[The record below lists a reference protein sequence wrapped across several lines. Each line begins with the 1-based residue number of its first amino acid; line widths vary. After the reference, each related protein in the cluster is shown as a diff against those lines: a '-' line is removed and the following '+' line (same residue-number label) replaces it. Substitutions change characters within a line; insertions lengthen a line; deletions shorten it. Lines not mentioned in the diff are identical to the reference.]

1 MTAVLCTS
9 QKRSSFIPLPIFSSD
24 ANFPPMCGLA
34 GTSASPRS
42 RPSFGPSLQ
51 LPPGIQFG
59 PGAGG
64 TLTVTTVTRP
74 EQGRYRMALNLF
86 VNNLTNRTNFMGYS
100 GVLTSPFYGKP
111 TMAQGARRIFASM
124 NLQF

>member
-1 MTAVLCTS
+1 MFTGY
-9 QKRSSFIPLPIFSSD
+9 SF
-24 ANFPPMCGLA
+24 
-34 GTSASPRS
+34 T
-42 RPSFGPSLQ
+42 FGPSIQ

-74 EQGRYRMALNLF
+74 DQGRYRMG
-86 VNNLTNRTNFMGYS
+86 VNVFIYNLTNRTNFMNYS
-100 GVLTSPFYGKP
+100 GVLTSPFYRQP
-111 TMAQGARRIFASM
+111 TTSQMARRIHIGM